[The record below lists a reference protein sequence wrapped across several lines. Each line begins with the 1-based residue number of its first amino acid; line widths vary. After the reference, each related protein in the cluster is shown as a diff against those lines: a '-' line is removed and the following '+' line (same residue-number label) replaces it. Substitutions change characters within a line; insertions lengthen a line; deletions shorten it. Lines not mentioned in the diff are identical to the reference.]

1 MFDKKNR
8 KQIKNFDRVC
18 LQYFLAQQN
27 ADKDEKPDPIMV
39 HLLFG
44 QFIELVDSHLIWLLK
59 ARINQVSVS
68 EQKACR

>member
-27 ADKDEKPDPIMV
+27 ADKDEKDT
-39 HLLFG
+39 F
-44 QFIELVDSHLIWLLK
+44 S
-59 ARINQVSVS
+59 
-68 EQKACR
+68 